1 MAADSGKGEVLS
13 TKTYL
18 QLSQGVPT
26 FGNFCGPGW
35 TGGGSGKI
43 DDPVI
48 RMPGADGLW
57 RESPV
62 DLLCQKH
69 DAEYE
74 FAKGRPDE
82 RQLILA
88 ANLRL
93 LMGVKELPWHNL
105 NSQEA
110 AYATMMAVA
119 FTAKLA
125 ADAPSSVFE
134 RAMNELYQQLKQR
147 STPQNNEVTY
157 EDSFGNTVT
166 IRLDGS
172 PDFLLV
178 SEEGAAEISMSIVD
192 ESNIKLTTFGYGSD
206 GKITFEATAVLAS
219 SGEINVTVSGTGA
232 VVKVDDAN
240 VVLLA
245 NASATVEG
253 SHLDITVADGADL
266 DFVGNDNVVSLDSET
281 SINGTGADNALFF
294 AAPDTDVTMNG
305 VSMNTDMDGVV
316 FDASNNMLA
325 ASDIG
330 GKVLDNG
337 DKKRLFPALRR
348 LRKEEQCSLQ
358 YSVTRMKD
366 SMAQFQL
373 ASAAPEDLKTSTLSL
388 EVSILHSSLALAASH
403 QDKLHWHASFTDTPW
418 KALAAPEPGATWF
431 AFPQR

>member
-1 MAADSGKGEVLS
+1 MAAESGKGEVLS

-82 RQLILA
+82 RQLIWA
-88 ANLRL
+88 ADLRL

-110 AYATMMAVA
+110 AYATMMAAA
-119 FTAKLA
+119 FTAKMA

-147 STPQNNEVTY
+147 STPENNEVTY
-157 EDSFGNTVT
+157 EDTFGNTVT

-192 ESNIKLTTFGYGSD
+192 ESNIKLTTFGYDSD
-206 GKITFEATAVLAS
+206 GNITFEATAVLAS
-219 SGEINVTVSGTGA
+219 SGEANVTVSGTGA
-232 VVKVDDAN
+232 VVNVDNAN

-245 NASATVEG
+245 NASATIEG

-266 DFVGNDNVVSLDSET
+266 DFVGNDNVVSMDSET
-281 SINGTGADNALFF
+281 SVHGTGADNALFF
-294 AAPDTDVTMNG
+294 DSPDTDVMMNG
-305 VSMNTDMDGVV
+305 VSMSAEMDGVV

-325 ASDIG
+325 DSDIG

-337 DKKRLFPALRR
+337 DKRRLFPALRR
-348 LRKEEQCSLQ
+348 LRKDEQSSLQ

-373 ASAAPEDLKTSTLSL
+373 ASAAHERFNSNPLSMDVATQHRAL
-388 EVSILHSSLALAASH
+388 ELAAWH
-403 QDKLHWHASFTDTPW
+403 QDKLHWQASPIEKAW
-418 KALAAPEPGATWF
+418 LALATPEPGATWF
-431 AFPQR
+431 ALPQR